1 MMNVINYNLLK
12 YNISAKKIN
21 DDIID
26 DIIFNGRKHI
36 VSVFK
41 DYLILDDSCDFISK
55 FYSLFES
62 LTLLFKIS
70 NNTFNNN
77 IPTLS
82 DIEKEH
88 IILKGMKKKFEKIN
102 LFKKKSYKKVNKGF
116 HFENNLSMLSLDS
129 QKTIE
134 LSEKDKIIIGCKDFG
149 DVNDYSLL
157 IQLISNKKQKKTVSH
172 YKNENKKNINYNL
185 MKKFKLIQQNKTNS
199 RNKSPNKI
207 NNINIQKDKVD
218 NSQNKKKITTP
229 KFLTIE
235 SNNNTINSKDTIDK
249 KNNNNQTSRKQL
261 IKKKD
266 FKILKACNTDENQ
279 KFKKNF
285 KIDSYKS
292 MKKNLSYKP
301 LTTKSMTKLNDLKNN
316 KILSD
321 AIFPEKN
328 NLNKKNRINLKLNNN
343 IINSRNKEQKQLLTT
358 KSTTTYINVNITK
371 RKNSLSKNRLCKTPN
386 VSKPVSLIKK
396 NKNIKNQIKYKN
408 TYSNS
413 KNKKPL
419 KLKKDNNQNIIKNN
433 NLFPKNKE
441 LIKIKILNKLKLD

>member
-1 MMNVINYNLLK
+1 
-12 YNISAKKIN
+12 
-21 DDIID
+21 
-26 DIIFNGRKHI
+26 
-36 VSVFK
+36 
-41 DYLILDDSCDFISK
+41 
-55 FYSLFES
+55 
-62 LTLLFKIS
+62 
-70 NNTFNNN
+70 
-77 IPTLS
+77 
-82 DIEKEH
+82 
-88 IILKGMKKKFEKIN
+88 MKKKFEKIN

-116 HFENNLSMLSLDS
+116 RFENNLSMLSLDS

-266 FKILKACNTDENQ
+266 FKILKACNTYENQ

-301 LTTKSMTKLNDLKNN
+301 LTTKSMIKLNDLKNN

-321 AIFPEKN
+321 AIFPKKN

-343 IINSRNKEQKQLLTT
+343 IINSRNYNKF
-358 KSTTTYINVNITK
+358 
-371 RKNSLSKNRLCKTPN
+371 
-386 VSKPVSLIKK
+386 KK
-396 NKNIKNQIKYKN
+396 
-408 TYSNS
+408 
-413 KNKKPL
+413 
-419 KLKKDNNQNIIKNN
+419 
-433 NLFPKNKE
+433 
-441 LIKIKILNKLKLD
+441 

>member
-1 MMNVINYNLLK
+1 MINVINDNLLK
-12 YNISAKKIN
+12 YNISSKKFN

-26 DIIFNGRKHI
+26 DIIFNGKKHI

-55 FYSLFES
+55 YYSLFES

-70 NNTFNNN
+70 NNSFNNN

-82 DIEKEH
+82 DIDKEH

-102 LFKKKSYKKVNKGF
+102 LIKKKSFKKVNKGIR
-116 HFENNLSMLSLDS
+116 FENNLSMLSLDS

-172 YKNENKKNINYNL
+172 YKNEDKKKIKTNL
-185 MKKFKLIQQNKTNS
+185 MKKFKLIQQNKNNS
-199 RNKSPNKI
+199 KNKSPNKI

-218 NSQNKKKITTP
+218 NNHNKKKITTP

-249 KNNNNQTSRKQL
+249 KNNNQTSRKQI

-266 FKILKACNTDENQ
+266 FKILKTCNTDENQ

-301 LTTKSMTKLNDLKNN
+301 LTTKSITKINDIKNN
-316 KILSD
+316 KLLSD
-321 AIFPEKN
+321 TIFPEKN
-328 NLNKKNRINLKLNNN
+328 ILIKKNPINLKLNNN
-343 IINSRNKEQKQLLTT
+343 INSRNKEQKQLLTT
-358 KSTTTYINVNITK
+358 KSTTYINVNISK
-371 RKNSLSKNRLCKTPN
+371 RKNSVINNRVCNTPN
-386 VSKPVSLIKK
+386 ISKPISLIKK
-396 NKNIKNQIKYKN
+396 SKNIKNQIKHKN
-408 TYSNS
+408 NYSNAN
-413 KNKKPL
+413 NKKQL
-419 KLKKDNNQNIIKNN
+419 NLKKDNNQNIVKNN

-441 LIKIKILNKLKLD
+441 LIKKKILNKLKLD

>member
-12 YNISAKKIN
+12 YNISSKKFN

-26 DIIFNGRKHI
+26 DIIFNGKKHI

-55 FYSLFES
+55 YYSLFES

-82 DIEKEH
+82 DIDKEH

-102 LFKKKSYKKVNKGF
+102 LIKKKSFKKDNKGF
-116 HFENNLSMLSLDS
+116 RFENNLSMLSLDS

-157 IQLISNKKQKKTVSH
+157 IQLISNKKQKKTVSR
-172 YKNENKKNINYNL
+172 YKNEHKKKIKTNL
-185 MKKFKLIQQNKTNS
+185 MKKFKLIQQNKNNS
-199 RNKSPNKI
+199 KNKSPNKI

-218 NSQNKKKITTP
+218 NNHNKKKITTP

-235 SNNNTINSKDTIDK
+235 SNNNTIKSKYKINK
-249 KNNNNQTSRKQL
+249 KNIKQTSKKKI
-261 IKKKD
+261 IKKIN
-266 FKILKACNTDENQ
+266 FKILKTCNTDESQ

-292 MKKNLSYKP
+292 MKKNLS
-301 LTTKSMTKLNDLKNN
+301 
-316 KILSD
+316 
-321 AIFPEKN
+321 
-328 NLNKKNRINLKLNNN
+328 
-343 IINSRNKEQKQLLTT
+343 
-358 KSTTTYINVNITK
+358 
-371 RKNSLSKNRLCKTPN
+371 
-386 VSKPVSLIKK
+386 
-396 NKNIKNQIKYKN
+396 
-408 TYSNS
+408 
-413 KNKKPL
+413 
-419 KLKKDNNQNIIKNN
+419 
-433 NLFPKNKE
+433 
-441 LIKIKILNKLKLD
+441 

>member
-1 MMNVINYNLLK
+1 MINVINYNLLK
-12 YNISAKKIN
+12 YNISSKKFN

-26 DIIFNGRKHI
+26 DIIFNGKKHI

-55 FYSLFES
+55 YYSLFES

-82 DIEKEH
+82 DIDKEH

-102 LFKKKSYKKVNKGF
+102 LIKKKSFKKDNKGF
-116 HFENNLSMLSLDS
+116 RFENNLSMLSLDS

-172 YKNENKKNINYNL
+172 YKNEDKKKIKTNL
-185 MKKFKLIQQNKTNS
+185 MKKFKLIQQNKNNS
-199 RNKSPNKI
+199 KNKSPNKI

-218 NSQNKKKITTP
+218 NNHNKKKITTP

-235 SNNNTINSKDTIDK
+235 SNNNTINSKDMIDK
-249 KNNNNQTSRKQL
+249 KNSNQTSRKQI
-261 IKKKD
+261 IKKRD
-266 FKILKACNTDENQ
+266 FKILKTCNTDENQ

-301 LTTKSMTKLNDLKNN
+301 LTTKSITKINDIKNN
-316 KILSD
+316 KLLSD

-328 NLNKKNRINLKLNNN
+328 ILIKKNPINLKLNNN
-343 IINSRNKEQKQLLTT
+343 INSRNKEQKQLLTT
-358 KSTTTYINVNITK
+358 KSTTYINVNISK
-371 RKNSLSKNRLCKTPN
+371 RKNSVTNNRRVCNTPN
-386 VSKPVSLIKK
+386 ISKPISLIKK
-396 NKNIKNQIKYKN
+396 SKNIKNQIKHKN
-408 TYSNS
+408 NYSNAN
-413 KNKKPL
+413 NKKQL
-419 KLKKDNNQNIIKNN
+419 NLKKDNNQNIVKNN

-441 LIKIKILNKLKLD
+441 LIKKKILNKLKLD